1 MTVNDRDTIL
11 EAVEILKLIG
21 GNNGFCNLRPE
32 RKKIVLKTAKN
43 LKDIVERDIK
53 NSQSFSKVDF
63 DGEVVYE
70 TK

>member
-1 MTVNDRDTIL
+1 MTVNDRNTIL
-11 EAVEILKLIG
+11 EAVDLLQVLG

-53 NSQSFSKVDF
+53 NSQSFQKVDF
-63 DGEVVYE
+63 SGDVVYD
-70 TK
+70 